1 MEIAF
6 FKTYPK
12 ISSDNTLQ
20 PSVFITADHCF
31 RPMRRLPLAEKTT
44 ALTCRLVDF
53 LALSFF
59 DLPVDFEA
67 RSGRSQQRQSKNRG
81 ARTSP

>member
-1 MEIAF
+1 
-6 FKTYPK
+6 
-12 ISSDNTLQ
+12 
-20 PSVFITADHCF
+20 
-31 RPMRRLPLAEKTT
+31 MRRLPLAEKTT